1 MSSGEILTRVT
12 IWITVVGFA
21 AGAATFALSRKR
33 RKWDSAARL
42 ALTAACIGLL
52 AHVACAFHFHHG
64 WSHVAA
70 YRDTARQ
77 TDEVFGLNW
86 GGGLYINYAL
96 LIGWVMDTLWWWLRG
111 LNAYRRRPWPLL
123 ATWHGFLMFIIF
135 NATVIFKTG
144 FMRWA
149 GLCVCLGLCIV
160 WWVAARDSDKYP
172 LTAAE
177 N

>member
-1 MSSGEILTRVT
+1 MSRGEILTRVT
-12 IWITVVGFA
+12 IWLAILGYTAGTAAFA
-21 AGAATFALSRKR
+21 FSGNRD
-33 RKWDSAARL
+33 KWNAAARL
-42 ALTAACIGLL
+42 AWTVACVSLL
-52 AHVACAFHFHHG
+52 AHIACAFHFYHG
-64 WSHVAA
+64 WSHADA

-77 TDEVFGLNW
+77 TNEVFGLNW
-86 GGGLYINYAL
+86 GGGLYVNYAL

-111 LNAYRRRPWPLL
+111 HNAYRRRPWPLL
-123 ATWHGFLMFIIF
+123 AAWHGFLIFIIF

-149 GLCVCLGLCIV
+149 GLCVCLGVCLA
-160 WWVAARDSDKYP
+160 WWVAARDSEKYP